1 MQIQASTSRL
11 LVLILLILL
20 GGCGFHLRDS
30 DALARHAPLYLE
42 GIDRYSPLARRLRS
56 ALTAS
61 GIEVVESGQS
71 AKAVLKI
78 RDLGQNQRVITV
90 DSRGKATE
98 YMLIRKVIVSL
109 ADHEGGILVGEQEV
123 GVRRNWIEAGK
134 TRLAGRREAADLRV
148 EMLDELSMSILR
160 VLDYSLR

>member
-1 MQIQASTSRL
+1 MMQANFSRL
-11 LVLILLILL
+11 LVLLLVFLL
-20 GGCGFHLRDS
+20 AGCGFHLRDS

-42 GIDRYSPLARRLRS
+42 GIDRYSPLSRRLQS

-61 GIEVVESGQS
+61 GIEVVESRQS

-78 RDLGQNQRVITV
+78 MDLGENQRVITV

-98 YMLIRKVIVSL
+98 YMLIRKVMVSL
-109 ADHEGGILVGEQEV
+109 AAPDGGELVGEQEV
-123 GVRRNWIEAGK
+123 GVRRSWIEVGK
-134 TRLAGRREAADLRV
+134 TGLAGRREAAELRV

>member
-1 MQIQASTSRL
+1 MMQSISFRL
-11 LVLILLILL
+11 LVLLLVSLL
-20 GGCGFHLRDS
+20 AGCGFHLRDS

-42 GIDRYSPLARRLRS
+42 GIDRYSPLSRRLRS
-56 ALTAS
+56 TLTAS
-61 GIEVVESGQS
+61 GIEVVGSRES

-78 RDLGQNQRVITV
+78 RDLGENQRVITV

-98 YMLIRKVIVSL
+98 YMLIRKLIVSL
-109 ADHEGGILVGEQEV
+109 AAPDGAELVGEQGV
-123 GVRRNWIEAGK
+123 GVRRSWIEVGK
-134 TRLAGRREAADLRV
+134 TGLAGRREAAELRV

>member
-1 MQIQASTSRL
+1 MIPANASRL
-11 LVLILLILL
+11 LVLLLVTLL
-20 GGCGFHLRDS
+20 AGCGFHLRDS

-42 GIDRYSPLARRLRS
+42 GIDRYSPLSRRVRS
-56 ALTAS
+56 TLTAS
-61 GIEVVESGQS
+61 GIEVVESRQA

-78 RDLGQNQRVITV
+78 MDLGENQRVITV

-98 YMLIRKVIVSL
+98 YMLIRKVMISL
-109 ADHEGGILVGEQEV
+109 AAPGGAELVGEQEV
-123 GVRRNWIEAGK
+123 GVRRSWIEVGK
-134 TRLAGRREAADLRV
+134 TGLAGRREAAELRV

>member
-1 MQIQASTSRL
+1 MMHANSSRL
-11 LVLILLILL
+11 LLLLL
-20 GGCGFHLRDS
+20 VSLLAGCGFHLRGS

-42 GIDRYSPLARRLRS
+42 GIDRYNPLARRLQS

-61 GIEVVESGQS
+61 GIEVVESRQS

-78 RDLGQNQRVITV
+78 RDLGENQRVITV

-98 YMLIRKVIVSL
+98 YMLIRKVMVSL
-109 ADHEGGILVGEQEV
+109 AAPDGNELVGEQEV
-123 GVRRNWIEAGK
+123 GVRRSWVEVGK
-134 TRLAGRREAADLRV
+134 TGLAGRREAAELRV
-148 EMLDELSMSILR
+148 EMLEELSMSILR

>member
-1 MQIQASTSRL
+1 MMHSNSSRL
-11 LVLILLILL
+11 LLLLL
-20 GGCGFHLRDS
+20 VSLLAGCGFHLRGS

-42 GIDRYSPLARRLRS
+42 GIDRYNPLARRLQS

-61 GIEVVESGQS
+61 GIEVVESRQS

-78 RDLGQNQRVITV
+78 RDLGENQRVITV

-98 YMLIRKVIVSL
+98 YMLIRKVVVSL
-109 ADHEGGILVGEQEV
+109 AAPDGNELVGEQEV
-123 GVRRNWIEAGK
+123 GVRRSWVEVGK
-134 TRLAGRREAADLRV
+134 TGLAGRREAAELRV
-148 EMLDELSMSILR
+148 EMLEELSMSILR

>member
-1 MQIQASTSRL
+1 MMQSTSFRL
-11 LVLILLILL
+11 LVLLLVSLL
-20 GGCGFHLRDS
+20 AGCGFHLRDS

-42 GIDRYSPLARRLRS
+42 GIDRYSPLSRRVRS
-56 ALTAS
+56 TLTAS
-61 GIEVVESGQS
+61 GIEVVESRQA

-78 RDLGQNQRVITV
+78 MDLGENQRVITV

-98 YMLIRKVIVSL
+98 YMLIRKVMISL
-109 ADHEGGILVGEQEV
+109 AAPDGGKLVGEQEV
-123 GVRRNWIEAGK
+123 GVRRSWVEVGK
-134 TRLAGRREAADLRV
+134 TGLAGRREAAELRV

>member
-1 MQIQASTSRL
+1 MMHSNSSRL
-11 LVLILLILL
+11 LLLLL
-20 GGCGFHLRDS
+20 VSLLAGCGFHLRGS

-42 GIDRYSPLARRLRS
+42 GIDRYNPLARRLQS

-61 GIEVVESGQS
+61 GIEVVESRQS

-78 RDLGQNQRVITV
+78 RDLGENQRVITV

-98 YMLIRKVIVSL
+98 YMLIRKVMVSL
-109 ADHEGGILVGEQEV
+109 AAPDGNELVGEQEV
-123 GVRRNWIEAGK
+123 GVRRSWVEVGK
-134 TRLAGRREAADLRV
+134 TGLAGRREAAELRV
-148 EMLDELSMSILR
+148 EMLEELSMSILR

>member
-1 MQIQASTSRL
+1 MMHANSSRL
-11 LVLILLILL
+11 LLLLL
-20 GGCGFHLRDS
+20 LSLLAGCGFHLRGS

-42 GIDRYSPLARRLRS
+42 GIDRYNPLARRLQS

-61 GIEVVESGQS
+61 GIEVVESRQS

-78 RDLGQNQRVITV
+78 RDLGENQRVITV

-98 YMLIRKVIVSL
+98 YMLIRKVMVSL
-109 ADHEGGILVGEQEV
+109 AAPDGNELVGEQEV
-123 GVRRNWIEAGK
+123 GVRRSWVEVGK
-134 TRLAGRREAADLRV
+134 TGLAGRREAAELRV
-148 EMLDELSMSILR
+148 EMLEELSMSILR

>member
-1 MQIQASTSRL
+1 MMHANSSRL
-11 LVLILLILL
+11 LLLLL
-20 GGCGFHLRDS
+20 VSLLAGCGFHLRGS

-42 GIDRYSPLARRLRS
+42 GIDRYNPLARRLQS

-61 GIEVVESGQS
+61 GIEVVESRQS

-78 RDLGQNQRVITV
+78 RDLGENQRVITV

-98 YMLIRKVIVSL
+98 YMLIRKVVVSL
-109 ADHEGGILVGEQEV
+109 AAPDGNELVGEQEV
-123 GVRRNWIEAGK
+123 GVRRSWVEVGK
-134 TRLAGRREAADLRV
+134 TGLAGRREAAELRV
-148 EMLDELSMSILR
+148 EMLEELSMSILR

>member
-1 MQIQASTSRL
+1 MMQAKSSRL
-11 LVLILLILL
+11 LVLLLVSLL
-20 GGCGFHLRDS
+20 AGCGFHLRDS
-30 DALARHAPLYLE
+30 DALARHAPLYVE
-42 GIDRYSPLARRLRS
+42 GIDRYTPLSRRLQS

-61 GIEVVESGQS
+61 GIEVVESRQS

-78 RDLGQNQRVITV
+78 QDLGENQRVITV

-98 YMLIRKVIVSL
+98 YMLIRKLMVSL
-109 ADHEGGILVGEQEV
+109 ADPDGGELVGAQEV
-123 GVRRNWIEAGK
+123 GVRRSWIEVGK
-134 TRLAGRREAADLRV
+134 TGLAGRREAAELRV